1 MDKRTRGIIATVA
14 AVILCGCPGLV
25 GLCSGAIF
33 ALAGVIPGSE
43 IDVFGSNDPAAAIT
57 TGIVT
62 LCVSIIFIAI
72 PIVVGFLMLREKPL
86 DAIEGEII
94 DEEIPGGD
102 L

>member
-1 MDKRTRGIIATVA
+1 MDKKTQGIVATVA

-33 ALAGVIPGSE
+33 ALAGVVPGSE
-43 IDVFGSNDPAAAIT
+43 IDVFGSSDPAAAIT

-72 PIVVGFLMLREKPL
+72 PIVVGFLMLRENPL
-86 DAIEGEII
+86 DSIEGEVIEGEI
-94 DEEIPGGD
+94 PGED